1 MRQYFLKHTGLTLL
15 VTVLL
20 IICSALRVFHGVV
33 NAYVLDGLVAKSMSR
48 FLFWTGIDIG
58 LFLVL
63 SIFLF
68 GTMYLEGVLVQ
79 KMSLDLRLT
88 ITRNIT
94 HGDYAYFHRHDTGT
108 YGSWLTNDITMIED
122 QGFQGYFYIVQ
133 FVCDTGFTVA
143 ALIQFH
149 WSLVIVS
156 ILLGLIT
163 YSAPQLLA
171 KPMKQTNMAV
181 THGNE
186 HFLNQVQS
194 FLQGFDTLFALN
206 LQQRLVDQIAGSA
219 RKIAGLRVKQN
230 TVKAG
235 MGSIAGLASIVS
247 QVGISAWTGLL
258 VMWRLTSVG
267 AIMATGNLSFNLLN
281 SMANLGPL
289 AAQMKAVQPLFAKYA
304 AQADN
309 QSAEKRTIP
318 ADQAQ
323 SIALAQLSYQYP
335 HTSKPALQS
344 LSLTVAPGTKVAITG
359 PSGVG
364 KSTLLNILNGKLP
377 DYQGTVTVAGV
388 PLKQIAGRS
397 LRDNVLYIDQS
408 PYVFNGTVRDN
419 LALGQTFSDEQIM
432 TALRQ
437 ADLGDFVQQLPQGLA
452 TPVGEDGRLFSGGQR
467 QRLALARGILRQRHI
482 MLIDEGTSS
491 LDTASALKV
500 EDSFLKQQGLTVI
513 FVTHQLH
520 AQNKDLFDQVV
531 TLA

>member
-258 VMWRLTSVG
+258 VLWRLTSVG

-335 HTSKPALQS
+335 HTSKPALQP
-344 LSLTVAPGTKVAITG
+344 LSLTVASGTKVAITG